1 MRSTEQK
8 LSEAEIIIRETKS
21 MRMLQK
27 AYFKAVWEKD
37 EARKRDLLTQS
48 KAQEKKVDEMIE
60 RYNSASLNTLF

>member
-1 MRSTEQK
+1 MRSTDQK
-8 LSEAEIIIRETKS
+8 LQEAEIIIRETKA
-21 MRMLQK
+21 MRSLQK

-37 EARKRDLLTQS
+37 EVRKKEILPQS

>member
-1 MRSTEQK
+1 MRSTDQK

-37 EARKRDLLTQS
+37 EGRKRDLLTQS
-48 KAQEKKVDEMIE
+48 KAQEKKVDEMIT
-60 RYNSASLNTLF
+60 RYLESNQNTLF